1 MARLIDSSV
10 LITVERRG
18 LSAADVRGLIPGQ
31 GLAIASIT
39 AFELLVGIH
48 LADTAERRERRRVY
62 VETILHMLAVIP
74 FDLRVARTHAAV
86 AARLQ
91 STRRSV
97 GANDMLV
104 AATALAYECPVVTDN
119 IREFER
125 VQGLTVLAPGW

>member
-18 LSAADVRGLIPGQ
+18 LSAAEVRGLIPGQ
-31 GLAIASIT
+31 GLAIATIT
-39 AFELLVGIH
+39 ASELLVGIH
-48 LADTAERRERRRVY
+48 RADTVERRERRRAY
-62 VETILHMLAVIP
+62 VETVLHLVAVIP
-74 FDLRVARTHAAV
+74 FDLRVARTHAMV

-91 STRRSV
+91 ATRQSV

-119 IREFER
+119 VKEFER